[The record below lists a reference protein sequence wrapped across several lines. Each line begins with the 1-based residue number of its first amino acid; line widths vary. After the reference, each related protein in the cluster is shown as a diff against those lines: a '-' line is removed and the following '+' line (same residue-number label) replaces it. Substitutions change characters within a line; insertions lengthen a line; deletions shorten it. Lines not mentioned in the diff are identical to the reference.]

1 MSYELCISVIHYV
14 MQHSVINSPIHSI
27 ICYELCIFCVMQHS
41 IINSPIHSIIFYEL
55 CISVIIS
62 CSNVEGKGYI
72 EL

>member
-14 MQHSVINSPIHSI
+14 MQHSV
-27 ICYELCIFCVMQHS
+27 
-41 IINSPIHSIIFYEL
+41 INSPIHSIIFYEL

-62 CSNVEGKGYI
+62 CSNVEGKGYM